1 MNNLK
6 ILRKAKGLTQKE
18 VADFIGISQ
27 NNYSYWENGKVKID
41 NGSLQKLAD
50 FFDVTVD
57 YLLGREEKS
66 SPAQQESGGIVIPEK
81 YKDVAVAFHGGADN
95 LTQAD
100 IDDIV
105 CLQLLDDLL
114 HIVRFIEFTKSKKNQ

>member
-57 YLLGREEKS
+57 YLLGRD
-66 SPAQQESGGIVIPEK
+66 VIPEK
-81 YKDVAVAFHGGADN
+81 YKDVAMAFHGGADN

-105 CLQLLDDLL
+105 
-114 HIVRFIEFTKSKKNQ
+114 RFIEFTKSKKNQ

>member
-81 YKDVAVAFHGGADN
+81 YKDVAMAFHGGADN

-105 CLQLLDDLL
+105 
-114 HIVRFIEFTKSKKNQ
+114 RFIEFTKSKKNQ

>member
-105 CLQLLDDLL
+105 
-114 HIVRFIEFTKSKKNQ
+114 RFIEFTKSKKNQ

>member
-95 LTQAD
+95 LKQAD
-100 IDDIV
+100 IDD
-105 CLQLLDDLL
+105 
-114 HIVRFIEFTKSKKNQ
+114 IVRFIEFTKSKKNQ

>member
-57 YLLGREEKS
+57 YLLGRDEKS

-81 YKDVAVAFHGGADN
+81 YKDVAMAFHGGADN

-105 CLQLLDDLL
+105 
-114 HIVRFIEFTKSKKNQ
+114 RFIEFTKSKKNQ

>member
-57 YLLGREEKS
+57 YLLGRDEKS

-105 CLQLLDDLL
+105 
-114 HIVRFIEFTKSKKNQ
+114 RFIGFTKSKKNQ

>member
-27 NNYSYWENGKVKID
+27 NNYSYWENEKVKID
-41 NGSLQKLAD
+41 NDSLQKLAD
-50 FFDVTVD
+50 FFSVSVD

-105 CLQLLDDLL
+105 
-114 HIVRFIEFTKSKKNQ
+114 RFIEFTKSKKNQ

>member
-57 YLLGREEKS
+57 YLLGRDEKS

-95 LTQAD
+95 LPQAD
-100 IDDIV
+100 IDD
-105 CLQLLDDLL
+105 
-114 HIVRFIEFTKSKKNQ
+114 IVRFIEFTKSKKNQ

>member
-27 NNYSYWENGKVKID
+27 NNYSYLENGKVKID

-105 CLQLLDDLL
+105 
-114 HIVRFIEFTKSKKNQ
+114 RFIEFTKSKKNQ

>member
-57 YLLGREEKS
+57 YLLGRDEKS

-95 LTQAD
+95 LAQAD
-100 IDDIV
+100 IGD
-105 CLQLLDDLL
+105 
-114 HIVRFIEFTKSKKNQ
+114 IVRFIEFTKSKKNQ

>member
-57 YLLGREEKS
+57 YLLGRDEKS

-105 CLQLLDDLL
+105 
-114 HIVRFIEFTKSKKNQ
+114 RFIEFTKSKKNQ

>member
-57 YLLGREEKS
+57 YLLGREERS
-66 SPAQQESGGIVIPEK
+66 SPAEQESGGIVIPEK

-105 CLQLLDDLL
+105 
-114 HIVRFIEFTKSKKNQ
+114 RFIEFTKSKKNQ

>member
-57 YLLGREEKS
+57 
-66 SPAQQESGGIVIPEK
+66 
-81 YKDVAVAFHGGADN
+81 
-95 LTQAD
+95 
-100 IDDIV
+100 
-105 CLQLLDDLL
+105 
-114 HIVRFIEFTKSKKNQ
+114 